1 MIILFCISSSESY
14 SQNNII
20 FLVDQS
26 GSMAGYYKEP
36 SSMFKVFC
44 KALIKNS
51 LSREDNITVSLFSKA
66 DSKRNLTSPAVI
78 FQGNTA
84 DLIIDNVIS
93 NFKISNPND
102 GGYGNTDL
110 IEALDNSVSG
120 MKSKTAVV
128 WLITDNINDNSGSG
142 DSSFFNT
149 LQFYKRLRNDE
160 NIKKILLFP
169 IPEKINH
176 KGEISSGYIV
186 YGLVYSLL
194 DIKQTDLEKYDSYF
208 RSVGIKQ
215 KPITLK
221 PLDIGTLVLIPQ
233 VNQNKIRPGKLFYD
247 GKVLRGYEFEEGEK
261 VQETFTDLI
270 LKSNLFPYII
280 RSARL
285 DVKLD
290 KFVSSDYSVKSMGT
304 QTITPSTVSNVS
316 PEGEVKGFTV
326 LFNMPEISPKF
337 SLNTVLKEE
346 FSVGGNL
353 VLEVSNVDILLDE
366 NYMNSFKELFALQSI
381 PEIFYPVLKDKKIT
395 TQIPLEIMIK
405 YGPWRIFLLIG
416 IIILI
421 AAIITFIVF
430 ILLKKKCFALILD
443 NDEGINICLNM
454 FSGYSVNYNY
464 SLELGKI
471 KKSFTGNLV
480 FTYSKF
486 TTMPSR
492 KIVLKEE
499 LPVVIEYEEDN
510 RTKQVNLMI
519 KYLSK
524 KPEKTENEIDTLGFH

>member
-233 VNQNKIRPGKLFYD
+233 VNQKKIRPGKLFYD